1 METRQKS
8 LFFPLRK
15 PPKNLAKQL
24 KNGSKHL
31 EILKETVVRKSVS
44 ALRSVTVHFRG
55 LGLVVYLGAT
65 FASGP
70 VVAAPAN
77 RARMSP
83 CCLAA
88 ECVWRKVFGLN
99 EQATTAQIHKRQS
112 QGRRDCNL
120 AHLWGEV
127 YGQVDLP
134 TRGLTDSS
142 LL

>member
-24 KNGSKHL
+24 KNGSKNL
-31 EILKETVVRKSVS
+31 EILKETVVRKRVSV
-44 ALRSVTVHFRG
+44 LRSVTVHFWG
-55 LGLVVYLGAT
+55 LGLVVCLGAT

-77 RARMSP
+77 HARMSP

-88 ECVWRKVFGLN
+88 ECVWWRVFCLS
-99 EQATTAQIHKRQS
+99 EQAMAQIHKRQS